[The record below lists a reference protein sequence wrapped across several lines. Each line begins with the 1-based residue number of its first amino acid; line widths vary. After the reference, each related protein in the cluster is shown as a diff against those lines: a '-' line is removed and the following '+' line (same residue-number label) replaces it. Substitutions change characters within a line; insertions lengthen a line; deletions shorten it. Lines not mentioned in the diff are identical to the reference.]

1 MTEFAIALI
10 AVPLFF
16 LLYAYLIYPALV
28 WLVGRFGSPPAPA
41 STPSE
46 WPFIS
51 ITIPAYNEEN
61 SISDTIE
68 SLLALSYPAD
78 RRQILIVSDASTD
91 RTDEIIASYADRG
104 VELLRLPERSGKTA
118 AENAAAPLLRG
129 EIVVNMDATIRV
141 GPDAIQELVKQFQD
155 PTVGVASG
163 RDVSVGDLGREANQG
178 ESGYVGYEMGVRALE
193 TRAGGIVGASGCFY
207 AIRRPLVQTAFPAEL
222 SRDFSSPLIAHR
234 HGYRSVSVNEAL
246 CYVPRTRS
254 LQAEYRRKIRTM
266 ARGLQTLFYFAPL
279 LDPLRHG
286 RFAWMLLSHKLC
298 RWLVFLTMPLA
309 LVGLVLLSGNPVAR
323 VLLGLATIGIAL
335 GLAGLRWPE
344 NRKTPQ
350 LLALPGFVVASF
362 LAGFI
367 AWTRAFRG
375 AHDPIWEPT
384 RRPAPP
390 PAAAA

>member
-1 MTEFAIALI
+1 MTQFAIALI
-10 AVPLFF
+10 AVPIAF
-16 LLYAYLIYPALV
+16 LLYAYLVYPALL
-28 WLVGRFGSPPAPA
+28 WLMARFSSAAAPA
-41 STPSE
+41 ADPAE
-46 WPFIS
+46 WPSIS
-51 ITIPAYNEEN
+51 ITIPAYNEEH

-91 RTDEIIASYADRG
+91 RTDEIITSYADRG

-118 AENAAAPLLRG
+118 AENGAAPLLRG
-129 EIVVNMDATIRV
+129 DIVVNMDATIRV
-141 GPDAIQELVKQFQD
+141 GRDAIQELVKQFSD
-155 PTVGVASG
+155 PGVGVASG
-163 RDVSVGDLGREANQG
+163 RDVSIGDLGREANQG

-207 AIRRPLVQTAFPAEL
+207 AIRRTLVQTAFPPEL
-222 SRDFSSPLIAHR
+222 SRDFSSPLIAHQ
-234 HGYRSVSVNEAL
+234 HGFRSVSVNDAL

-309 LVGLVLLSGNPVAR
+309 LIGLLLLSADPVAR
-323 VLLGLATIGIAL
+323 ALLGLSLVGIAL
-335 GLAGLRWPE
+335 GVAGLRWPE
-344 NRKTPQ
+344 SRKIPAA
-350 LLALPGFVVASF
+350 LALPGFIVASF

-367 AWTRAFRG
+367 AWTRALRG
-375 AHDPIWEPT
+375 ARDPIWEPT

-390 PAAAA
+390 PAAMV